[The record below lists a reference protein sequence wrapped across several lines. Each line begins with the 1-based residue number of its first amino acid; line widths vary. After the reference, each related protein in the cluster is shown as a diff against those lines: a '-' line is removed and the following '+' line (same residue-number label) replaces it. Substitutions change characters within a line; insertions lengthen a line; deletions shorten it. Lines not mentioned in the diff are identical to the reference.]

1 MKKIINNLINKSIVF
16 ILVVV
21 ILTTSHSFAV
31 VEKSNIL
38 KKTESVYVNTDS
50 YGSVEKVNIYNYY
63 ELSNVDKIE
72 DFGNYESI
80 QTVTG
85 YNKPDVSGD
94 RITWNVSGDKRLGYI
109 GKASNKLA
117 NQLPWTINIK
127 YFLNGVETL
136 VTDLPHQNG
145 LVKVVIKVSPNKEA
159 PEYYQNNYM
168 MQVSAS
174 FDMTKYISVH
184 SDEAI
189 EAQVGNTKSLTFMIL
204 PGHEKEVN
212 IEIGSDDFK
221 MDSITFAMVPLEGDL
236 LELIEDFVED
246 KNSIRDAWNA
256 TNESLDVIL
265 NGLSNTT
272 GSMEKIINGSK
283 ELQKGLS
290 SINNNSSKRT
300 SNIDSLKSE
309 LKLLMGEIE
318 YIDETIVKFI
328 DDSQYAKDRVGSGE
342 SFIKDLNIELKSL
355 SQSLVKN
362 ENDLDKLYEKS
373 QNLPDDLGKLNEL
386 LVSLKDSVSGL
397 RFLIKDIDATGD
409 TDMKAISSGL
419 INIKNTTEEI
429 ATEAG
434 GMLQSGGSDTAFYME
449 VLSSA
454 KSIGESL
461 QKVSSELTKAQKAMD
476 SVGGSK
482 ESLAKDLKSLQDS
495 LGEISKITKRIK
507 EQSKDVPNSIS
518 NLNTTLNS
526 LESILQKIS
535 NEVDNKLEED
545 ASKITGSLDNLT
557 DILKEIRVIKKEL
570 GMVEDTM
577 QNSLDLLKDDL
588 NVISNDLYNSS
599 NNTIDG
605 MNDLLKNLKQISGQS
620 SILRNAKNEIHN
632 IITSDV
638 DDIENKTTVFNMDSD
653 MPTVSFASTKND
665 SPEKVQIF
673 VQTEAIKEVKDNQTV
688 DMEPQKEKRPFFEK
702 VKEIFEMIANF
713 FKNLFGIK

>member
-1 MKKIINNLINKSIVF
+1 MKKVINNLINKSIVF

-159 PEYYQNNYM
+159 PKYYQNNYM

-272 GSMEKIINGSK
+272 GSMERVINGSK

>member
-1 MKKIINNLINKSIVF
+1 MKKVINNLINKSIVF
-16 ILVVV
+16 ILVAV

-38 KKTESVYVNTDS
+38 KKRESVYVNTDS

-94 RITWNVSGDKRLGYI
+94 RITWKVSGDKRLGYI

-246 KNSIRDAWNA
+246 KNSIRDAWNT

-272 GSMEKIINGSK
+272 GSMERIINGSK

-318 YIDETIVKFI
+318 FIDETMVKFI

-342 SFIKDLNIELKSL
+342 SFIKDLNIELNSL

-397 RFLIKDIDATGD
+397 RVLIKDIDATGD

-461 QKVSSELTKAQKAMD
+461 QKVSSELTKAQKSMD

-557 DILKEIRVIKKEL
+557 DILKDIRVIKKEL

-620 SILRNAKNEIHN
+620 SILKNAKNEIHN